1 MICRCVSLKIWKG
14 GRTMDE
20 IFERLTDLLLQ
31 QNNSLSYERARTW
44 VELLWE
50 DFESTYAKAG
60 YEYKGQELTERVVR
74 QMIQQYG
81 PNLHEFVARNP
92 KYKHLLDTEE

>member
-1 MICRCVSLKIWKG
+1 MNDIY
-14 GRTMDE
+14 
-20 IFERLTDLLLQ
+20 ERLTKLLLT
-31 QNNSLSYERARTW
+31 QNNSLSYDQARTW

-60 YEYKGQELTERVVR
+60 YEYKGKEMTERVVR

-81 PNLHEFVARNP
+81 PNLHDFVARNP
-92 KYKHLLDTEE
+92 KYKHLLADDE